1 MRNVQKD
8 TASKTVDIRNSPV
21 MNNDKQL
28 RINIDEL
35 TDGYYEADLRGALI
49 VGNRCLCQIFGC
61 DDLNA
66 ISGDKYFRR
75 MDEENMNR
83 LHAAFRAAF
92 ETGEPVS
99 AVECQIA
106 RMGDPAHA
114 GDVRTVE
121 FSIALLRGRNDEPIG
136 FRGIVRDVTERS
148 RAETLRSQRIDLL
161 SVLSQ
166 VDIELNQ
173 MLALDSVLLIALNA
187 ALLLSGAE
195 TGFIGLAERDH
206 VRVARAVGDYKQ
218 PWVPLDAGI
227 IARVIRNQRPEL
239 VPDVSTDPDYYAD
252 IPTTRAEIA
261 IPLIA
266 HSKLVGVLNLET
278 ASDRF
283 TSQIF
288 EFVQVLAARIATAIE
303 NARLYEALQARLD
316 ELSTLYTQVSN
327 LEALKTDMIRVAA
340 HDLRSPLAVVAS
352 YIELLAEDLDP
363 VLEDQ
368 TRMYIDAMRQSV
380 TRMTQMTTDILS
392 LERLHEHRE
401 ASLARV
407 RLSSLLEHAINEHLG
422 EMRQHRQEI
431 NLFIDPVTVYGD
443 SSELYEA
450 IANLVVN
457 AIKYTPDGGKIEAHL
472 HTNGDEAS
480 LEIVDTGY
488 GIPEEEQAQLFQPFH
503 RIKTNETYTI
513 EGTGLGLYL
522 VKKIIERHG
531 GTVHFHSEY
540 GNGSTF
546 GFCLPLA
553 QPAETNETAANG

>member
-1 MRNVQKD
+1 MRNTQKD
-8 TASKTVDIRNSPV
+8 SASQTVDIRNAPV
-21 MNNDKQL
+21 MNSDKQL

-99 AVECQIA
+99 TVECQIA
-106 RMGDPAHA
+106 RLS
-114 GDVRTVE
+114 GDVRAVE
-121 FSIALLRGRNDEPIG
+121 FSIALLRGRGDEPIG

-148 RAETLRSQRIDLL
+148 RAETLRTQRIDLL

-173 MLALDSVLLIALNA
+173 LLALNSVLSIALNA
-187 ALLLSGAE
+187 ALILSSAE

-218 PWVPLDAGI
+218 PWVPLNAGI
-227 IARVIRNQRPEL
+227 IARVIRSQRAEL
-239 VPDVSTDPDYYAD
+239 VTDVSTDPDYYAD

-283 TSQIF
+283 TTQIF

-303 NARLYEALQARLD
+303 NARLYETLQARLD

-352 YIELLAEDLDP
+352 YVELLAEDLDP

-368 TRMYIDAMRQSV
+368 TRMYIDAIRQSV
-380 TRMTQMTTDILS
+380 ARMTQMTTDILS

-431 NLFIDPVTVYGD
+431 NLFIDPVLVYGD

-472 HTNGDEAS
+472 HTNGEEAS

-553 QPAETNETAANG
+553 QPTETNEAATNG

>member
-1 MRNVQKD
+1 MRKHQKD
-8 TASKTVDIRNSPV
+8 TVAQTVDIRNSPV
-21 MNNDKQL
+21 MNNDKQR
-28 RINIDEL
+28 RIYVDDL

-49 VGNRCLCQIFGC
+49 VANNSLCNIFGC

-83 LHAAFRAAF
+83 LREAFHTAL
-92 ETGEPVS
+92 ETGKS
-99 AVECQIA
+99 ISTVECQIA
-106 RMGDPAHA
+106 RMN

-121 FSIALLRGRNDEPIG
+121 FSIALLRGRSDEPIG

-148 RAETLRSQRIDLL
+148 RAETLRSQQIDLL

-173 MLALDSVLLIALNA
+173 MLALNSVLLIALNA
-187 ALLLSGAE
+187 ALLLSSAE

-206 VRVARAVGDYKQ
+206 VRLARAVGNFTQ
-218 PWVPLDAGI
+218 QWMPLDVGI
-227 IARVIRNQRPEL
+227 VARVIRTQRAEL
-239 VPDVSTDPDYYAD
+239 VTDVSADPDYCAD

-261 IPLIA
+261 IPLVA

-352 YIELLAEDLDP
+352 YVELLAEDLEP

-368 TRMYIDAMRQSV
+368 TRMYIDAIRQAIA
-380 TRMTQMTTDILS
+380 RMTQMTTDILS

-401 ASLARV
+401 GSLACV
-407 RLSSLLEHAINEHLG
+407 RLGSLLEHSINEHLG

-431 NLFIDPVTVYGD
+431 NLFIDPVLVYGN

-457 AIKYTPDGGKIEAHL
+457 AIKYTPEGGKIEAHL
-472 HTNGDEAS
+472 HSNGEEAS

-488 GIPEEEQAQLFQPFH
+488 GIPEEEQANLFQPFH
-503 RIKTNETYTI
+503 RIKTSETYTI

-553 QPAETNETAANG
+553 KPSESGEPVANG

>member
-1 MRNVQKD
+1 MRKHQKD
-8 TASKTVDIRNSPV
+8 TISETVDIRNSPV
-21 MNNDKQL
+21 MNNDKQR
-28 RINIDEL
+28 RINVDDL

-49 VGNRCLCQIFGC
+49 VANSSLCTIFGC

-75 MDEENMNR
+75 MDEDNMNR
-83 LHAAFRAAF
+83 LHEAFHTAL
-92 ETGEPVS
+92 ETGEPIPT
-99 AVECQIA
+99 VECQIA
-106 RMGDPAHA
+106 RMN

-121 FSIALLRGRNDEPIG
+121 FSIALLRGRGDEPIG
-136 FRGIVRDVTERS
+136 FRGIVRDMTERS
-148 RAETLRSQRIDLL
+148 RAERLRTQRIDLL

-173 MLALDSVLLIALNA
+173 MLALDSVILIALNA
-187 ALLLSGAE
+187 ALILSSAE

-206 VRVARAVGDYKQ
+206 VRLARAVGNFTQ
-218 PWVPLDAGI
+218 QWMPLDVGI
-227 IARVIRNQRPEL
+227 VARVIRTQRAEL
-239 VPDVSTDPDYYAD
+239 VTDVSADPDYYAD

-261 IPLIA
+261 IPLVA

-352 YIELLAEDLDP
+352 YVELLAEDLEP

-368 TRMYIDAMRQSV
+368 PRMYIDAIRQAI

-392 LERLHEHRE
+392 LERLHEHRQ
-401 ASLARV
+401 ATLARV
-407 RLSSLLEHAINEHLG
+407 RLGSLLEHSINEHLG

-431 NLFIDPVTVYGD
+431 SLFIDPVMVYGD

-457 AIKYTPDGGKIEAHL
+457 AIKYTPEGGKIEAHL
-472 HTNGDEAS
+472 HSNGEEAS

-488 GIPEEEQAQLFQPFH
+488 GIPEEDQAQLFQPFH
-503 RIKTNETYTI
+503 RIKTRETYTI

-553 QPAETNETAANG
+553 SSSESGEPVVNG